1 MCGVLIMALRD
12 AVLNGIGGLEGVYAF
27 SVKHLGTGEAFSV
40 NGGEALPT
48 ASVFKVPLVVELY
61 RQVEGG
67 EVSLDQ
73 RYILRDADK
82 VPGSGVLRELTEGLE
97 ITLSDLTTLMM
108 IVSDNTATDIILGIV
123 GAERV
128 NSAMRGLGLNETAI
142 SASCRDIIFAGVG
155 GSDLPDEE
163 RTLARYEELA
173 ADARRRGGF
182 SGKTRN
188 NVSTTDEMTA
198 LLGLIAEGRAAGR
211 GSCEAILGLMAKCQ
225 TGEVRI
231 AKYLPRDAVRV
242 CHKEGTRLRLRNDV
256 GVVTLL
262 GSGER
267 WALSCFT
274 NEVGDV
280 NAAEEAIAVVSKN
293 VYDYFMARA

>member
-1 MCGVLIMALRD
+1 MTLRD
-12 AVLNGIGGLEGVYAF
+12 AVLSGIGELDGAYAF
-27 SVKHLGTGEAFSV
+27 SVKHLGTGEAFFV
-40 NGGEALPT
+40 NGDEVLPT

-61 RQVEGG
+61 RQVERG

-82 VPGSGVLRELTEGLE
+82 VPGSGVLRELSEGLE
-97 ITLSDLTTLMM
+97 VTLSDLMTLMM
-108 IVSDNTATDIILGIV
+108 MVSDNTATDIILGIV

-128 NSAMRGLGLNETAI
+128 NSAMRVLGLEKTTI
-142 SASCRDIIFAGVG
+142 SASCRDIIFDGVG

-163 RTLARYEELA
+163 RTLARYEALA
-173 ADARRRGGF
+173 AEARRRGGF

-188 NVSTTDEMTA
+188 NVSTTDEMTV
-198 LLGLIAEGRAAGR
+198 LLSLIVGGKAAGR
-211 GSCEAILGLMAKCQ
+211 DSCEAILGLMAKCQ
-225 TGEVRI
+225 TGEARI
-231 AKYLPRDAVRV
+231 AKYLPRDSVRV

-262 GSGER
+262 GLGER
-267 WALSCFT
+267 WVLSCFT

-280 NAAEEAIAVVSKN
+280 NAAEEAIAKVSRN
-293 VYDYFMARA
+293 VYDYFTARA